1 MHIWSLSPIPGT
13 ELLQPSAFPK
23 TEEIKVS
30 FVIHKSP
37 FWPHLSSGSYVPSDF
52 WKAPRMGVQARRTNQ
67 VIRGLECE
75 YSLPSPSRRGEGLDL
90 ELVTMA
96 NDWIMPIEWSLHR
109 NSTEFA
115 GWWTCGDV
123 GKVVQPRESMEAP
136 RPSHLP
142 CPVHLHLFHQGGPK
156 IHPFYNKLVIY
167 K

>member
-30 FVIHKSP
+30 FVIRKSP

-75 YSLPSPSRRGEGLDL
+75 YSLPSPSRRGEGLAGPWVSYHGQWL
-90 ELVTMA
+90 NHAYRMKPPQKFNRVCRLVNMWRCGESGA
-96 NDWIMPIEWSLHR
+96 AQGAHGS
-109 NSTEFA
+109 STPFPP
-115 GWWTCGDV
+115 T
-123 GKVVQPRESMEAP
+123 
-136 RPSHLP
+136 LP
-142 CPVHLHLFHQGGPK
+142 CASASLPSGWS
-156 IHPFYNKLVIY
+156 
-167 K
+167 